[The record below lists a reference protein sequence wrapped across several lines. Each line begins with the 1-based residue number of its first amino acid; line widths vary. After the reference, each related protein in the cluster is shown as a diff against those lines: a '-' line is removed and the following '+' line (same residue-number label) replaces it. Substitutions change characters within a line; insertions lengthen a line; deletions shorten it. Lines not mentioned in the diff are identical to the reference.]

1 MRVDVLDILAVIFG
15 VWFSVR
21 KLDAQSR
28 RAEDFPH
35 VARLD
40 FEAWQSREVDAYRVA
55 AFGCFLKVVV
65 DLVFTLFVVPRVD
78 FGVARTGGAV
88 IDLSWAALLVATFVR
103 THRARET
110 RRRLGIHLGMKPPRP
125 GENPYE
131 ENTPAEL
138 EERD

>member
-1 MRVDVLDILAVIFG
+1 MGIDVLDIVATILA

-55 AFGCFLKVVV
+55 AFGCVLKVIV
-65 DLVFTLFVVPRVD
+65 DLIFTLVVVPCVS
-78 FGVARTGGAV
+78 FGLARAGGGI

-110 RRRLGIHLGMKPPRP
+110 RRRLGIHLGVRPPRP

-131 ENTPAEL
+131 ENTPVEL